1 MNRLVRFWWR
11 LAGLLGLHDSS
22 KTEIVEDF
30 PYVLETNRVYLVG
43 DDFIPWSATF
53 LCPCGCGEV
62 IKLSLIKNDSPR
74 WQVKLHFNGTVTF
87 HPSIWRNK
95 GCQSHF
101 FLKRGHVVWVRDN
114 FTIQAALKHRR

>member
-1 MNRLVRFWWR
+1 MNRLVRIWWQ

-22 KTEIVEDF
+22 ETEIVEDF
-30 PYVLETNRVYLVG
+30 PDVLEINRVYLVG
-43 DDFIPWSATF
+43 DDLTPWSAAF

-74 WQVKLHFNGTVTF
+74 WRVRLHFNGTVTF

-95 GCQSHF
+95 GCKSHF
-101 FLKRGHVVWVRDN
+101 ILRQGRAVWVRDS
-114 FTIQAALKHRR
+114 TAGRIPIR